1 MDRLRSTFKRSR
13 TPTGAEMKTQNSLE
27 VPKQVRSVS
36 FDEIKLGC
44 AKRDDDVRRERS
56 AATDGGRSS
65 GASSLRVPAGGGTGT
80 GQRSRSFDSS
90 AAVTATAAAVSPSPS
105 GDRDRDDPGVY
116 LEVPSSK
123 HQLFH
128 RRRSSGEKV
137 PAAAACVHCAY
148 LEELSKMNRSS
159 SGDEN
164 QSQRSFTSTSASEDM
179 EDEDDRACQIT
190 VTVEPD
196 VLHHA
201 PVVATLNG
209 LMIATPSLS
218 STSSVE
224 SDEAAV
230 KSPLTLE
237 LTPPDEYLQGNRRR
251 SITSPKLERQEAFA
265 VNDIMDPA
273 VVRDLFL
280 TVPDLKRDRAA
291 SMDSCFINKPTPAGK
306 PEEVM
311 PVSPT
316 QLLDPNSGQPANN
329 LRSRSV
335 DIVLPTD
342 QQARYKALSTNNQ
355 TSPPSAMPAHK
366 VPPDKGATG
375 ADGNE
380 KLLKIVPDWT
390 EEAANDDHLWSVTSH
405 NVDFCYIGESEC
417 TKHGVRLKCSA
428 CRIIVHSECL
438 SNLPEA
444 AKCKSSFKDDGV
456 RQYREHKTV
465 KHHWM
470 HRRTQ
475 KDKCSQCGKA
485 FQSVLSFSSKEIIA
499 LTCSWCKL
507 SVHNK
512 TACFNDTKMNE
523 PCTLGKHSNIIVPP
537 SWIVKLPRKGNFKSS
552 IRSPKKRSSKKKTK
566 DKPDKE
572 DKLFV
577 IKPIPTLNVKP
588 VIIFINPKS
597 GGNQGVKL
605 LQKFQWHLNPRQVF
619 DLSRGGPRMGLEL
632 YKKVP
637 NLRVLACGG
646 DGTVGWVL
654 SILDQISNA
663 VSFPVGVLPLG
674 TGNDLARALGWGGG
688 YMDEPVSKIL
698 TNLEESETVR
708 LDRWNLDVVPNE
720 NVKGTDYA
728 GNENLP
734 LNVINNYYS
743 LGVDAQIALE
753 FHEAR
758 EANPE
763 KFSSRMYNK
772 LFYGVRGGIELLDRK
787 WKGLSEMVLLECD
800 GKDMTQRIKDLKVH
814 AILFLNIPSYG
825 GGTRPWNKSAGNNA
839 TDDGLIEVIGL
850 TIMQITRLQTGGTG
864 TPLCQCKT
872 ARIITNKSVPMQV
885 DGEACRLKPS
895 VITLGFFNQAS
906 MMAKRRKGRQ
916 TPTRETTIDKRKV
929 SVQRL
934 RLQDYEQHH
943 CDKELLVQSSINMGE
958 IEVEPIA
965 DLETVR
971 NLVEKLELNSG
982 LSKDHVGNVMP
993 KLSPDWCF
1001 VDCCTAERFFRIDRA
1016 QESLHYLIDITHDQL
1031 FILDDPQG
1039 PPSTE
1044 EDLTVVLK
1052 AKESSEDLGAQDMT
1066 SMLVK
1071 SEVNRLE
1078 NITRQ
1083 STVAFQQNEAT
1094 TNECNHSMR
1103 ASDVYSRLF
1112 NLQSNE
1118 DNHYSQVRTSDKIIE
1133 AAKTGNLNMLRNL
1146 FEMGYSLMSINKD
1159 GQTALHV
1166 ASQRGDSNLVRYIL
1180 ANAPSNIVSIKDNQE
1195 GQTALHVAVKN
1206 GERKIC
1212 YLLVSAGAPLLAV
1225 DKHDRTAQQIAE
1237 QTRDYDLAKYLEYRR
1252 QDVDF
1257 T

>member
-44 AKRDDDVRRERS
+44 TKRDEDARKE
-56 AATDGGRSS
+56 RSS
-65 GASSLRVPAGGGTGT
+65 GGVGGGHAAAASSLRVPAGGGS

-90 AAVTATAAAVSPSPS
+90 AAAAAAASTSS
-105 GDRDRDDPGVY
+105 GDRDDPGVY

-137 PAAAACVHCAY
+137 PAAASCVHCAY

-159 SGDEN
+159 SGEEN
-164 QSQRSFTSTSASEDM
+164 HSQRSLASTSASEDM
-179 EDEDDRACQIT
+179 EDEDDRGCQIT
-190 VTVEPD
+190 VTVDADLHDDPAAAASATRLLSVADGGAGDASPPSPSPD
-196 VLHHA
+196 L
-201 PVVATLNG
+201 
-209 LMIATPSLS
+209 
-218 STSSVE
+218 E
-224 SDEAAV
+224 EACV
-230 KSPLTLE
+230 KSQLTLE

-265 VNDIMDPA
+265 VSDPA
-273 VVRDLFL
+273 DPAAVRDLFL

-306 PEEVM
+306 PEEVV

-316 QLLDPNSGQPANN
+316 QLLLDPNCGQPACNN
-329 LRSRSV
+329 IRSRSV

-355 TSPPSAMPAHK
+355 TSSPPAAVPAHR

-375 ADGNE
+375 TDGND

-417 TKHGVRLKCSA
+417 SKHGVRLKCSG

-438 SNLPEA
+438 GNLPEA

-523 PCTLGKHSNIIVPP
+523 PCSLGKHSNIIVPP

-577 IKPIPTLNVKP
+577 IKPIPTVNVKP

-654 SILDQISNA
+654 SILDQIANA

-698 TNLEESETVR
+698 TNLEESETIR
-708 LDRWNLDVVPNE
+708 LDRWNLEVVPNE
-720 NVKGTDYA
+720 HVKGTDHA
-728 GNENLP
+728 GKDNLP
-734 LNVINNYYS
+734 LNVMNNYFS

-787 WKGLSEMVLLECD
+787 WKGLSDHVTLECD
-800 GKDMTQRIKDLKVH
+800 GKDLTQRIKDLKVH

-825 GGTRPWNKSAGNNA
+825 GGTRPWNKSAGNNS

-872 ARIITNKSVPMQV
+872 ARITTSIPVPMQV

-895 VITLGFFNQAS
+895 VITLGFFNQAT

-916 TPTRETTIDKRKV
+916 TPTRETTIDKHKV

-943 CDKELLVQSSINMGE
+943 CDKELLIQSSINMGE
-958 IEVEPIA
+958 IEVEPVA

-971 NLVEKLELNSG
+971 KLVDKLELNGSP
-982 LSKDHVGNVMP
+982 SKDHAGNAMP

-1031 FILDDPQG
+1031 FVLDDPHRAA
-1039 PPSTE
+1039 STE
-1044 EDLTVVLK
+1044 EDVTVVLK
-1052 AKESSEDLGAQDMT
+1052 SKEPADDQGAQDTTT
-1066 SMLVK
+1066 S
-1071 SEVNRLE
+1071 
-1078 NITRQ
+1078 
-1083 STVAFQQNEAT
+1083 
-1094 TNECNHSMR
+1094 
-1103 ASDVYSRLF
+1103 
-1112 NLQSNE
+1112 
-1118 DNHYSQVRTSDKIIE
+1118 HYGQVRTSDKIIE

-1195 GQTALHVAVKN
+1195 GQTALHVAVQN

-1225 DKHDRTAQQIAE
+1225 DRQDRTAQQIAE
-1237 QTRDYDLAKYLEYRR
+1237 QTRDYDLAKYLEC
-1252 QDVDF
+1252 QAQFVSFADQTETSV
-1257 T
+1257 

>member
-1 MDRLRSTFKRSR
+1 MD
-13 TPTGAEMKTQNSLE
+13 
-27 VPKQVRSVS
+27 
-36 FDEIKLGC
+36 DE
-44 AKRDDDVRRERS
+44 DERS
-56 AATDGGRSS
+56 
-65 GASSLRVPAGGGTGT
+65 
-80 GQRSRSFDSS
+80 
-90 AAVTATAAAVSPSPS
+90 
-105 GDRDRDDPGVY
+105 
-116 LEVPSSK
+116 
-123 HQLFH
+123 
-128 RRRSSGEKV
+128 
-137 PAAAACVHCAY
+137 
-148 LEELSKMNRSS
+148 
-159 SGDEN
+159 
-164 QSQRSFTSTSASEDM
+164 
-179 EDEDDRACQIT
+179 CQIT
-190 VTVEPD
+190 VTVAADQALQPGALQGLTLVPVSLHQSQSLVNPD
-196 VLHHA
+196 VD
-201 PVVATLNG
+201 
-209 LMIATPSLS
+209 PSGK
-218 STSSVE
+218 
-224 SDEAAV
+224 EAGSR
-230 KSPLTLE
+230 SPLTLE
-237 LTPPDEYLQGNRRR
+237 LTPPDEYQQGNRRR
-251 SITSPKLERQEAFA
+251 SITSPKLERQEAF
-265 VNDIMDPA
+265 VINDIMDPA
-273 VVRDLFL
+273 AVRDLFL

-316 QLLDPNSGQPANN
+316 QLLDPNCGQSVTNNNNN

-355 TSPPSAMPAHK
+355 TSPPSAVPAHK
-366 VPPDKGATG
+366 VPPDKGV
-375 ADGNE
+375 DGNE

-417 TKHGVRLKCSA
+417 SKHGVRLKCSA

-438 SNLPEA
+438 NNLPEA

-475 KDKCSQCGKA
+475 KDKCSHCGKA

-499 LTCSWCKL
+499 LTCSWCKV

-577 IKPIPTLNVKP
+577 IKPIPTVNVKP

-654 SILDQISNA
+654 SILDQIANA

-708 LDRWNLDVVPNE
+708 LDRWNLDVVPNDGA
-720 NVKGTDYA
+720 KGTDHA
-728 GNENLP
+728 GKDNLP
-734 LNVINNYYS
+734 LNVINNYFS

-787 WKGLSEMVLLECD
+787 WKGLSDHVVLECD
-800 GKDMTQRIKDLKVH
+800 GRDLTQRIKELKVH

-825 GGTRPWNKSAGNNA
+825 GGTRPWNKSAGNNS

-872 ARIITNKSVPMQV
+872 ARITTSISVPMQV

-895 VITLGFFNQAS
+895 VINLGFFNQAS

-943 CDKELLVQSSINMGE
+943 CDKEVLIQSSINMGE
-958 IEVEPIA
+958 IEVEPVA

-982 LSKDHVGNVMP
+982 PPNDHEGNVMP

-1016 QESLHYLIDITHDQL
+1016 QECLHYLIDITHDQL
-1031 FILDDPQG
+1031 FVLDDPQRL
-1039 PPSTE
+1039 PSAE
-1044 EDLTVVLK
+1044 EDVTVVLK
-1052 AKESSEDLGAQDMT
+1052 SKEPSEELGVGAQDHLT
-1066 SMLVK
+1066 TAASMRVK
-1071 SEVNRLE
+1071 LEVNRLE
-1078 NITRQ
+1078 NFGRQ
-1083 STVAFQQNEAT
+1083 STADNNGQQHEELPANEIG
-1094 TNECNHSMR
+1094 HSIR
-1103 ASDVYSRLF
+1103 TSDLYDRIFDLH
-1112 NLQSNE
+1112 SNK
-1118 DNHYSQVRTSDKIIE
+1118 DHHYNKIRTSDKIIE
-1133 AAKTGNLNMLRNL
+1133 AAKTGNLNMLKNL
-1146 FEMGYSLMSINKD
+1146 VEMGYSLMSANED
-1159 GQTALHV
+1159 GQTSLHL
-1166 ASQRGDSNLVRYIL
+1166 ASERGDSSLVRYIL
-1180 ANAPSNIVSIKDNQE
+1180 AHAPSNIVSMKDNQE

-1225 DKHDRTAQQIAE
+1225 DKNDRTAQQIAE
-1237 QTRDYDLAKYLEYRR
+1237 QIRDYDLAKYLEC
-1252 QDVDF
+1252 QAQFVSFADQTETSV
-1257 T
+1257 

>member
-44 AKRDDDVRRERS
+44 TKRDEDARKE
-56 AATDGGRSS
+56 RSS
-65 GASSLRVPAGGGTGT
+65 GSVGGGHAAAASSLRVPAGGGS

-90 AAVTATAAAVSPSPS
+90 AAAASTSS
-105 GDRDRDDPGVY
+105 GDRDDPGVY

-137 PAAAACVHCAY
+137 PAAASCVHCAY

-159 SGDEN
+159 SGEEN
-164 QSQRSFTSTSASEDM
+164 HSQRSLASTSASEDM
-179 EDEDDRACQIT
+179 EDEDDRGCQIT
-190 VTVEPD
+190 VTVDTDLQDDPAAAASAIR
-196 VLHHA
+196 LLS
-201 PVVATLNG
+201 VADG
-209 LMIATPSLS
+209 RAGDASSPSRDL
-218 STSSVE
+218 E
-224 SDEAAV
+224 EACV
-230 KSPLTLE
+230 KNQLTLE

-251 SITSPKLERQEAFA
+251 SITSPKLERQEAF
-265 VNDIMDPA
+265 VVSDPA
-273 VVRDLFL
+273 DPAAVRDLFL

-306 PEEVM
+306 PEEVV

-316 QLLDPNSGQPANN
+316 QLLLDPNCGQPACNN
-329 LRSRSV
+329 IRSRSV

-355 TSPPSAMPAHK
+355 TSSPPSAVPAHR

-375 ADGNE
+375 TDGND

-417 TKHGVRLKCSA
+417 SKHGVRLKCSG

-438 SNLPEA
+438 GNLPEA

-523 PCTLGKHSNIIVPP
+523 PCSLGKHSNIIVPP

-577 IKPIPTLNVKP
+577 IKPIPTVNVKP

-654 SILDQISNA
+654 SILDQIANA

-698 TNLEESETVR
+698 TNLEESETIR
-708 LDRWNLDVVPNE
+708 LDRWNLEVVPNE
-720 NVKGTDYA
+720 HVKGTDHA
-728 GNENLP
+728 GKDNLP
-734 LNVINNYYS
+734 LNVMNNYFS

-787 WKGLSEMVLLECD
+787 WKGLSDHVTLECD
-800 GKDMTQRIKDLKVH
+800 GKDLTQRIKDLKVH

-825 GGTRPWNKSAGNNA
+825 GGTRPWNKSAGNNS

-872 ARIITNKSVPMQV
+872 ARITTSIPVPMQV

-895 VITLGFFNQAS
+895 VITLGFFNQAT

-916 TPTRETTIDKRKV
+916 TPTRETTIDKHKV

-943 CDKELLVQSSINMGE
+943 CDKELLIQSSINMGE
-958 IEVEPIA
+958 IEVEPVA

-971 NLVEKLELNSG
+971 KLVDKLELNGSP
-982 LSKDHVGNVMP
+982 SKDHAGNAMP

-1031 FILDDPQG
+1031 FVLDDPHRAA
-1039 PPSTE
+1039 STE
-1044 EDLTVVLK
+1044 EDVTVVLK
-1052 AKESSEDLGAQDMT
+1052 AKEPADDQGAQDTTT
-1066 SMLVK
+1066 S
-1071 SEVNRLE
+1071 
-1078 NITRQ
+1078 
-1083 STVAFQQNEAT
+1083 
-1094 TNECNHSMR
+1094 
-1103 ASDVYSRLF
+1103 
-1112 NLQSNE
+1112 
-1118 DNHYSQVRTSDKIIE
+1118 HYGQVRTSDKIIE

-1195 GQTALHVAVKN
+1195 GQTALHVAVQN

-1225 DKHDRTAQQIAE
+1225 DRQDRTAQQIAE
-1237 QTRDYDLAKYLEYRR
+1237 QTRDYDLAKYLEC
-1252 QDVDF
+1252 QAQFVSFADIADQTETSV
-1257 T
+1257 

>member
-44 AKRDDDVRRERS
+44 SKRDEDARKERS
-56 AATDGGRSS
+56 SVSGG
-65 GASSLRVPAGGGTGT
+65 GGGGQAGTASSLRVPAGSGS

-90 AAVTATAAAVSPSPS
+90 AATASSTSS
-105 GDRDRDDPGVY
+105 GDRDDPGVF

-137 PAAAACVHCAY
+137 PAAASCVHCAY

-159 SGDEN
+159 SGEEN
-164 QSQRSFTSTSASEDM
+164 HSQRSLASTSASEDM
-179 EDEDDRACQIT
+179 EDEDDRSCQIT
-190 VTVEPD
+190 VTVEAD
-196 VLHHA
+196 LHGGDPGTA
-201 PVVATLNG
+201 ATSAIRLLSVAGGGRGSPPLPE
-209 LMIATPSLS
+209 LDDSC
-218 STSSVE
+218 
-224 SDEAAV
+224 V
-230 KSPLTLE
+230 KSQLTLE

-265 VNDIMDPA
+265 VSDPA
-273 VVRDLFL
+273 DPAAVRDLFL

-306 PEEVM
+306 PEEVV

-316 QLLDPNSGQPANN
+316 QLLLDPNCGQPGCNN
-329 LRSRSV
+329 IRSRSV

-355 TSPPSAMPAHK
+355 TSSPPSAVPAHR

-375 ADGNE
+375 TDGND

-417 TKHGVRLKCSA
+417 SKHGVRLKCSG

-523 PCTLGKHSNIIVPP
+523 PCSLGKHSNIIVPP

-577 IKPIPTLNVKP
+577 IKPIPTVNVKP

-654 SILDQISNA
+654 SILDQIANA

-698 TNLEESETVR
+698 TNLEESETIR
-708 LDRWNLDVVPNE
+708 LDRWNLEVVPNE
-720 NVKGTDYA
+720 QVKGTDHA
-728 GNENLP
+728 GKDNLP
-734 LNVINNYYS
+734 LNVMNNYFS

-787 WKGLSEMVLLECD
+787 WKGLSDHVTLECD
-800 GKDMTQRIKDLKVH
+800 GKDLTQRIKDLKVH

-825 GGTRPWNKSAGNNA
+825 GGTRPWNKSAGNNS

-872 ARIITNKSVPMQV
+872 ARITTGIPVPMQV

-895 VITLGFFNQAS
+895 VITLSFFNQAT

-916 TPTRETTIDKRKV
+916 TPTRETTIDKHKV

-934 RLQDYEQHH
+934 KLQDYEQHH
-943 CDKELLVQSSINMGE
+943 CDKELLIQSSINMGE
-958 IEVEPIA
+958 IEVEPVA

-971 NLVEKLELNSG
+971 KLVEKLELNGSP
-982 LSKDHVGNVMP
+982 STDHAGNTMP

-1031 FILDDPQG
+1031 FVLDDPHR

-1044 EDLTVVLK
+1044 EDVTVVLK
-1052 AKESSEDLGAQDMT
+1052 SKEPIDDQGAQDTTT
-1066 SMLVK
+1066 S
-1071 SEVNRLE
+1071 
-1078 NITRQ
+1078 
-1083 STVAFQQNEAT
+1083 
-1094 TNECNHSMR
+1094 
-1103 ASDVYSRLF
+1103 
-1112 NLQSNE
+1112 
-1118 DNHYSQVRTSDKIIE
+1118 HYGQVRTSDKIIE

-1195 GQTALHVAVKN
+1195 GQTALHVAVQN

-1225 DKHDRTAQQIAE
+1225 DRQDRTAQQIAE

-1252 QDVDF
+1252 RNDEF
-1257 T
+1257 A

>member
-13 TPTGAEMKTQNSLE
+13 TPTGAEMKMQNSLE

-44 AKRDDDVRRERS
+44 SKRDDDARKS
-56 AATDGGRSS
+56 MTSDSSLDGVSS
-65 GASSLRVPAGGGTGT
+65 SSLRVPTGG

-90 AAVTATAAAVSPSPS
+90 ADKEDSTVF
-105 GDRDRDDPGVY
+105 

-179 EDEDDRACQIT
+179 DDEDDRGCQIT
-190 VTVEPD
+190 VTVAADQPPL
-196 VLHHA
+196 V
-201 PVVATLNG
+201 VVAAKNP
-209 LMIATPSLS
+209 A
-218 STSSVE
+218 
-224 SDEAAV
+224 
-230 KSPLTLE
+230 LTLE
-237 LTPPDEYLQGNRRR
+237 LTPPDQEYHGNRRR
-251 SITSPKLERQEAFA
+251 SITSPKLERQEAF
-265 VNDIMDPA
+265 VINDIMDPA
-273 VVRDLFL
+273 AVRDLFL
-280 TVPDLKRDRAA
+280 TVPDMKRDRAA
-291 SMDSCFINKPTPAGK
+291 SMDSCFINKTTPAGK
-306 PEEVM
+306 PEEVV

-316 QLLDPNSGQPANN
+316 QLLDPNCGQATNSN

-355 TSPPSAMPAHK
+355 TSPPSAVPAHK

-375 ADGNE
+375 TDGNE

-390 EEAANDDHLWSVTSH
+390 EEASNDDHLWSVTSH

-428 CRIIVHSECL
+428 CRIIVHSECM

-512 TACFNDTKMNE
+512 MACFNDTKMNE
-523 PCTLGKHSNIIVPP
+523 PCFLGKHSNIIVPP

-654 SILDQISNA
+654 SILDQIANA

-698 TNLEESETVR
+698 TNLEESDTVR
-708 LDRWNLDVVPNE
+708 LDRWNLEVVPNDTA
-720 NVKGTDYA
+720 KTADHA
-728 GNENLP
+728 GKDNLP
-734 LNVINNYYS
+734 LNVMNNYFS

-787 WKGLSEMVLLECD
+787 WKGLSDHVTLECD
-800 GKDMTQRIKDLKVH
+800 GKDLTQRIKELKVH

-825 GGTRPWNKSAGNNA
+825 GGTRPWNKSAGNNS

-872 ARIITNKSVPMQV
+872 ARITTDISVPMQV

-895 VITLGFFNQAS
+895 VITLGFFNQAT

-916 TPTRETTIDKRKV
+916 TPTREATIEKHKV
-929 SVQRL
+929 AVQRL
-934 RLQDYEQHH
+934 KLQDYEQHH
-943 CDKELLVQSSINMGE
+943 CDKEVLVHSSINLGE

-971 NLVEKLELNSG
+971 NLIEKLEINSAPC
-982 LSKDHVGNVMP
+982 KDHSGNMLP
-993 KLSPDWCF
+993 KLSSDWCF

-1031 FILDDPQG
+1031 FVLDDPHKS
-1039 PPSTE
+1039 PAVE
-1044 EDLTVVLK
+1044 EEVTAVVLK
-1052 AKESSEDLGAQDMT
+1052 AKGCGEDLETETPEA
-1066 SMLVK
+1066 SVRVK
-1071 SEVNRLE
+1071 SEVKRLE
-1078 NITRQ
+1078 SIKGQ
-1083 STVAFQQNEAT
+1083 SSVSFRRNDDRT
-1094 TNECNHSMR
+1094 TTDPHSLK
-1103 ASDVYSRLF
+1103 ACDIYNRLF
-1112 NLQSNE
+1112 NVHANE
-1118 DNHYSQVRTSDKIIE
+1118 DHQYSRIRTSEKIID

-1146 FEMGYSLMSINKD
+1146 FEMGYSLMSTDKD

-1180 ANAPSNIVSIKDNQE
+1180 ANAPSNIVSVKDNQE

-1212 YLLVSAGAPLLAV
+1212 YLLVSAGAPLQAA
-1225 DKHDRTAQQIAE
+1225 DKYDRTAQQIAE
-1237 QTRDYDLAKYLEYRR
+1237 QIKDYDLAKYLEYRS
-1252 QDVDF
+1252 QQVDF
-1257 T
+1257 D